1 MNWLLL
7 ANQFMYQS
15 ISERSK
21 ITMSKTT
28 NAKLFGETVTQKSA
42 LEYLRESLE
51 FGLNENGQTIV
62 QFALCGGKGTSKQEI
77 PVEEFTSFVTEFRR
91 LSAEGIDRV
100 ETARNAVDQLKQSV
114 ALNDDGR
121 VQFRIGVGKG
131 VKPTNFDPA
140 EFSQIAEMFEAAD
153 KMLQKKLNSKK

>member
-1 MNWLLL
+1 
-7 ANQFMYQS
+7 
-15 ISERSK
+15 
-21 ITMSKTT
+21 MSK
-28 NAKLFGETVTQKSA
+28 NNNSKLFGETVTQKSA

-77 PVEEFTSFVTEFRR
+77 PVEEFTSFVAEFRR
-91 LSAEGIDRV
+91 LSSEGIDRV

-131 VKPTNFDPA
+131 VKPTNFDPS
-140 EFSQIAEMFEAAD
+140 EFVQIADMLEAAD
-153 KMLQKKLNSKK
+153 KMLQKKLKK